1 MRNLPANF
9 FGKYKKL
16 LFLFFIIFAGV
27 VCAAVQYLN
36 PAVDQNKIGT
46 VVDQFNGVNVYYN
59 GKISNVSG
67 RNLSQ
72 DGYNLGQK
80 YQCVEFIKRYYY
92 ERFNH
97 KMPDSFGHAK
107 DFFDASIADGKINPK
122 RNLRQFHNGSPTK
135 PQIEDIIVLGL
146 SRYGHV
152 AIISKVGN
160 SEIEIIQQNPGPTT
174 SSRVTY
180 PLSYHNGLWKINNFR
195 VLGYLRLPSK

>member
-1 MRNLPANF
+1 MRNLAANF
-9 FGKYKKL
+9 FGKYKKV

-27 VCAAVQYLN
+27 VFAAVQYLN
-36 PAVDQNKIGT
+36 PALDQNKIGT

-59 GKISNVSG
+59 GKIGNVSG

-135 PQIEDIIVLGL
+135 PQVEDIIVLGL

-180 PLSYHNGLWKINNFR
+180 PLNYHNGLWKINNFR